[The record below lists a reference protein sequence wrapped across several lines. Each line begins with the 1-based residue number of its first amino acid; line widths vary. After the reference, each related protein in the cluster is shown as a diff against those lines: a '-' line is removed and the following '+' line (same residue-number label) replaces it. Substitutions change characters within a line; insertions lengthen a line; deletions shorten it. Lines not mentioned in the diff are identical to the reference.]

1 MGASSLNLGQAGR
14 LLIGWHRLGRSHAC
28 VNPRFKER
36 RLVWRAGDV
45 LLVAIDPE
53 IRTGSMMHRANA
65 IAQYKNQEAAKKTFE
80 LTFVT
85 AGSQAPVESSKGS
98 VSTDAEPKLPLH
110 RTTTLDQK
118 PPVEGDRGKTTPK
131 TTPRTSADDVNTT
144 PKTTPRSSHESA
156 TGKPPGPRVRPK
168 SPAKKKG
175 SGSKGNAEE
184 GSKF

>member
-1 MGASSLNLGQAGR
+1 
-14 LLIGWHRLGRSHAC
+14 

-85 AGSQAPVESSKGS
+85 AAPQAPVESSKGS
-98 VSTDAEPKLPLH
+98 VSADAEPQLPLH

-131 TTPRTSADDVNTT
+131 TTPRTSADDVNT
-144 PKTTPRSSHESA
+144 PRSSHESA
-156 TGKPPGPRVRPK
+156 AGKTPGPRVRPK

-175 SGSKGNAEE
+175 SGSKGNSEE